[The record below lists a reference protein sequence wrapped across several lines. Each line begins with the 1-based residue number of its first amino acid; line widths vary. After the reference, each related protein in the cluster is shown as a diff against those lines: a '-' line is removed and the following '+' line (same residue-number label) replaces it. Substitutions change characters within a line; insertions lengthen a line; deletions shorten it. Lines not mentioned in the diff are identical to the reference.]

1 MQRLPGLDAVRA
13 LAIVLVMVAHGAL
26 LAAPAIGH
34 ALRTGLL
41 YLGGYF
47 GVELFFALSGL
58 LIVGGL
64 LRRLEKRSVLAWH
77 DIWHFW
83 QRRWW
88 RTLPNYF
95 VFLLLNATLF
105 AAMFNTPVPDIRYA
119 VFWQNLAWPHPA
131 AMPEA
136 WSLAVEEWFYLL
148 LPLLLAAS
156 LAWLRDPY
164 KAVPLLLA
172 CWVAIATLGR
182 FAMAFWADPAWD
194 EGLRKVA
201 LLRLDAIAWGGLAAC
216 WLHYLPDRA
225 RRTATTLF
233 RLGAAGMALCIVW
246 LLAGVNSKFQP
257 VPAYTGIFTLTG
269 ASAAL
274 CLPRAALWQPR
285 RPALMLPVTWLSLIS
300 YSLYLVH
307 FSFALPLMQMPMMA
321 GHVPLSVRLGGY
333 VAVSLVVAWA
343 AYRLIERPALAL
355 RQRLVAAESR
365 FTNCA

>member
-26 LAAPAIGH
+26 LAAPAIGNT
-34 ALRTGLL
+34 LRTGLL

-64 LRRLEKRSVLAWH
+64 LRRLEKRPVLAWH

-156 LAWLRDPY
+156 LALLPAPRR
-164 KAVPLLLA
+164 AVPALLVG
-172 CWVAIATLGR
+172 WVAAGTLGR
-182 FAMAFWADPAWD
+182 FAVAFWADPAWD
-194 EGLRKVA
+194 ESLRKVA

-216 WLHYLPDRA
+216 WLHYLPGLA
-225 RRTATTLF
+225 RRTAKALF
-233 RLGAAGMALCIVW
+233 HFGAAGMGICIAW
-246 LLAGVNSKFQP
+246 LLAGVGSEFQP

-285 RPALMLPVTWLSLIS
+285 RPALVLPVTWLSLIS

-307 FSFALPLMQMPMMA
+307 FSFALPLMQLPLLA
-321 GHVPLSVRLGGY
+321 DSVPLAWRLVGY
-333 VAVSLVVAWA
+333 VVLSLALAWG
-343 AYRLIERPALAL
+343 AYRLVECPALAL
-355 RQRLVAAESR
+355 RNRIAPASGR
-365 FTNCA
+365 SAKGA